1 MKNYFRC
8 VILSSKNLIFESE
21 INSLFIMVDR
31 SEYEILAY
39 HYPLI
44 GLVKQGDVII
54 DWKFRIPVR
63 SGILRFFANEC
74 TILVEETD
82 KTFPGAPK
90 SEDQPVQMDGQAI
103 PLEVNIYGS

>member
-8 VILSSKNLIFESE
+8 VILSPKNLIFESE
-21 INSLFIMVDR
+21 VNSLFIIGDR
-31 SEYEILAY
+31 SEYEILPY

-44 GLVKQGDVII
+44 GLVQQGDVII

-74 TILVEETD
+74 TILVEETE
-82 KTFPGAPK
+82 KTFVIAQK
-90 SEDQPVQMDGQAI
+90 SQSKEKPA
-103 PLEVNIYGS
+103 

>member
-8 VILSSKNLIFESE
+8 VILSPKNLIFESE
-21 INSLFIMVDR
+21 VNSLFIIGDS

-44 GLVKQGDVII
+44 GLVQQGDVII

-74 TILVEETD
+74 TILVEETE
-82 KTFPGAPK
+82 KTFAIAQK
-90 SEDQPVQMDGQAI
+90 SQVKA
-103 PLEVNIYGS
+103 